1 MDIDN
6 FYSLLFELYAN
17 QEKIEIEYKVNDSFF
32 STNGFNQKHSCC
44 RGKVSLS
51 SDTVHPSHV
60 REDHETETRF
70 VV

>member
-1 MDIDN
+1 MDIDK

-60 REDHETETRF
+60 REDHETETLC